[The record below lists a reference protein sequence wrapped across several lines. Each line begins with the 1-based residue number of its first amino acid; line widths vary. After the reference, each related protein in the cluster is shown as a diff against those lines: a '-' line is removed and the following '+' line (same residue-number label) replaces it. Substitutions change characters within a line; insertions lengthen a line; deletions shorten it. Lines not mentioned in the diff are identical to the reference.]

1 MKAVRVRF
9 PLLLAFL
16 AFLALLPASVS
27 SPAAADWG
35 SIAAIALR
43 GQTVTAPPAPTIKLA
58 DFGPPDVN
66 DVLQVTFVAMND
78 VGGGHAGPPCVLY
91 RRTGG
96 TLQAMA
102 YDGQTTPLGTPL
114 QLCPFIFE
122 RPPMVDGAGGVVFQ
136 GLVPPG
142 KAIFYVAPSGSS
154 VTPIVYQGETPT
166 PVGGSFGLPTL
177 LDFTSQCDNA
187 VDDDGDGSVNDGC
200 PALGVREPVGQCAD
214 SIDNDGDGRVNDG
227 CDPVGPAEKA
237 LQVLF
242 QAPVVGAGTPPEGIF
257 LATGAGTFTKVVAPG
272 DTVIGG
278 TIGTLGDASMNNSGQ
293 VAYEANISGVAPYK
307 EAIFLTGGGGGG
319 GGGAHTKVVG
329 ADAPETGTQ
338 CTDSSDSDG
347 DGHVNEGCPA
357 DQGAETGGQCTNS
370 SDDDGDGRVNDGC
383 PPDGGPESGLQ
394 CDNATDDDGDGDVND
409 GCPAHGQEESGDD
422 CSNDDD
428 DDDDSLVND
437 GCPTHGDTWNGDP
450 AYDNTLRAVGEPRI
464 SDAGTVVFKAEASD
478 DYGEGY
484 FVSEPQQA
492 QAAAASEPQ
501 QAEAAAMEQSPSVL
515 GASFSC
521 GLGPLGRHGVTG
533 DGDLVMPGCGGD
545 PLEGVITFPWYRKV
559 AVAGELAPGYA
570 SATYQTFSDSSTS
583 DDDSSDEAVAVAYK
597 ASTSSD
603 NCNPSL
609 SHACGGVFGG
619 TIEIKDSD
627 EDGIPDDQETAG
639 VNEDNQGGVDLNLP
653 AMGADPNRKDLFV
666 EVDYMDCTVG
676 TWADNDGDTIPDDG
690 LPADCAVGDTHNHKP
705 RGGIIEDGVLGQTC
719 DDGVDNGGVD
729 GLVDTNDPDCSVVKA
744 FAQAPVYNP
753 TDNESG
759 AAAGTC
765 SDGNDN
771 DGDNLKDNHDP
782 DCLGI
787 SLHVYVDEAIAHA
800 DFLDFPKP
808 QNKGASA
815 CYPGGGGVNGV
826 VDFNA
831 VKNIHFGFG
840 PPLNERANPKWKA
853 AIKPAKEKFF
863 HYALF
868 THQQANGE
876 GSSGC
881 AEIVGDDFYVS
892 LGAFTHEDGMGP
904 GTCTDGSDNGSDG
917 KCDSTGCPGNPPL
930 LADPDCT
937 SGTVGTVDEHE
948 GTFMHE
954 FGHNLG
960 LSHGG
965 NDDLNWK
972 PNYLSVMNYTFQFSD
987 VVANRPLDYSSW
999 VLPAPSEDGAGP
1011 GTCADGSDNGPDGKT
1026 DLDDPEC
1033 LAVPADQFEDGT
1045 ASCSDGID
1053 NGGDGPGVFNGYV
1066 DVDGDTDV
1074 DGDDDGVIAG
1084 TSITDGYVDVDG
1096 DGDIDADDDGTIASE
1111 QVIDGGIDM
1120 DGDSDVDNDDDGQ
1133 LGDAA
1138 DGDCSMTGSGHE
1150 DGSASCSDGIDNGGV
1165 DGLAD
1170 TNDPDCSVAMLYEP
1184 ALDEGDGIDDGLP
1197 PAGLAGLN
1205 TAFSSFF
1212 NESGTGA
1219 GSCVDGIDNDGDTTI
1234 DANDPG
1240 CTQAWGFMGEGPGS
1254 CGDHMDNDGDTFVD
1268 LQDWDCRCHFKV
1280 TSAVGSIDWNMN
1292 SVIEGISESAPNN
1305 HNIGAVVREPWSD
1318 EIPWCATAKPAHIL
1332 NGHDDWSHLK
1342 LIFRKAA
1349 AFGGKMPHGPIPFDE
1364 PAGGYREDT
1373 DGDGRA
1379 DIADNCLND
1388 ANPDQADGDG
1398 DGRGNV
1404 CDNCPTT
1411 YNPSQANSDA
1421 DSHGNACDNCAT
1433 TTNEDQLNSD
1443 ADSHGNACDNCPTT
1457 TNEDQLNSDADSH
1470 GNACDNCATTTN
1482 EDQLNSDADSR
1493 GNVCDNC
1500 PTTTNEDQL
1509 NSDAD
1514 SHGNACDNC
1523 PTTTNEDQLNSD
1535 ADSQGN
1541 ACDNCPTTTNEDQT
1555 DTDSDTHGNVCD
1567 PDDDGDGY
1575 TDSDEDAKGS
1585 QGLNQASTPEHC
1597 DEVDNDLNDGTDE
1610 GYDRTRPGG
1619 GPPNG
1624 VADCVEN
1631 VDTDGD
1637 TLVNPG
1643 DADDDG
1649 DGVAD
1654 VDEHYMSTDSL
1665 DACPD
1670 NTSDDVWPYDTA
1682 IDQSIDV
1689 GDILMFKP
1697 VIMSSEGELNYDR
1710 RYDLARDGSIDVGDI
1725 LMFKPVIMT
1734 NCAEF
1739 TFTNSTG
1746 GAVDDIHIVWAQA
1759 LSSVFSAADSN
1770 GEGWNVTLS
1779 PDGLTLDAD
1788 RPDVRGDL
1796 ANGGSLSIAVDG
1808 SSPATSSCGWTL
1820 EGGNKGSC
1828 WP

>member
-1 MKAVRVRF
+1 MRAAKLVIVLLVV
-9 PLLLAFL
+9 PLTLLAFV
-16 AFLALLPASVS
+16 ALLPAGRS

-43 GQTVTAPPAPTIKLA
+43 GQTVTVPPPAPTIKLA

-78 VGGGHAGPPCVLY
+78 VGGGLAGPPCVLY

-102 YDGQTTPLGTPL
+102 YDGQTTPLGPL
-114 QLCPFIFE
+114 QLCPLIFE

-142 KAIFYVAPSGSS
+142 KAIFYAAPSGGS

-166 PVGGSFGLPTL
+166 PVGGSFGPPTL

-187 VDDDGDGSVNDGC
+187 IDDDGDDWVNDGC
-200 PALGVREPVGQCAD
+200 PALGLREPVAECTD
-214 SIDNDGDGRVNDG
+214 SLDNDGDGRVNDG
-227 CDPVGPAEKA
+227 CDPVGPAETA

-242 QAPVVGAGTPPEGIF
+242 QATVVGAGTPPEGIF
-257 LATGAGTFTKVVAPG
+257 LATGTGSFTKVVAPG

-278 TIGTLGDASMNNSGQ
+278 TIGTLGDASMNNAGR
-293 VAYEANISGVAPYK
+293 VAYEANISGVAPFK
-307 EAIFLTGGGGGG
+307 EAIFLAGGGGG

-329 ADAPETGTQ
+329 ADAPETSTQ
-338 CTDSSDSDG
+338 CTNSTDDDG
-347 DGHVNEGCPA
+347 DGYINEGCPA
-357 DQGAETGGQCTNS
+357 DQGAETGGQCSNDD
-370 SDDDGDGRVNDGC
+370 DDDGDGRVNDGC
-383 PPDGGPESGLQ
+383 PPDGDPESGLQ
-394 CDNATDDDGDGDVND
+394 CDNATDDDSDTAVND
-409 GCPAHGQEESGDD
+409 GCPAHGQKESGED
-422 CSNDDD
+422 CNNDDD
-428 DDDDSLVND
+428 DDADGLVND

-450 AYDNTLRAVGEPRI
+450 VYDNTLRAVGEPRI
-464 SDAGTVVFKAEASD
+464 SDTGTVVFKAEASD

-492 QAAAASEPQ
+492 QAAESEPQ
-501 QAEAAAMEQSPSVL
+501 QAQATAMEQSPSVL

-521 GLGPLGRHGVTG
+521 GLGPIGRHGVTG

-570 SATYQTFSDSSTS
+570 SSTYQTFSDSSTS

-666 EVDYMDCTVG
+666 EVDYMDCTAG

-705 RGGIIEDGVLGQTC
+705 KGGIIEDGVLGQSC
-719 DDGVDNGGVD
+719 DDGVDNGGD
-729 GLVDTNDPDCSVVKA
+729 GKCDALGCGALPPDPDCSVVKA
-744 FAQAPVYNP
+744 FAEAPVYNP

-765 SDGNDN
+765 KDGIDN

-787 SLHVYVDEAIAHA
+787 NLHVIVNEAIAHA

-808 QNKGASA
+808 QDKAASA

-831 VKNIHFGFG
+831 VKKIHLGTVA
-840 PPLNERANPKWKA
+840 ERASGTWKA

-881 AEIVGDDFYVS
+881 AEIVGDDFYIS
-892 LGAFTHEDGMGP
+892 LGAFAREDGMGP

-930 LADPDCT
+930 PADPDCT

-999 VLPAPSEDGAGP
+999 VLPAPSEDGAGA
-1011 GTCADGSDNGPDGKT
+1011 GTCADGVDNGPDGKT

-1033 LAVPADQFEDGT
+1033 LVVPADQFEDGT

-1053 NGGDGPGVFNGYV
+1053 NGGDG
-1066 DVDGDTDV
+1066 
-1074 DGDDDGVIAG
+1074 
-1084 TSITDGYVDVDG
+1084 SC
-1096 DGDIDADDDGTIASE
+1096 
-1111 QVIDGGIDM
+1111 
-1120 DGDSDVDNDDDGQ
+1120 
-1133 LGDAA
+1133 DAA
-1138 DGDCSMTGSGHE
+1138 GCGGLPFDPDCGAAGSGHE
-1150 DGSASCSDGIDNGGV
+1150 DGSASCSDTIDNGGV

-1184 ALDEGDGIDDGLP
+1184 ALDEGDGIDDGSP

-1219 GSCVDGIDNDGDTTI
+1219 GSCNDSIDNDGDTTI

-1254 CGDHMDNDGDTFVD
+1254 CGDHRDNDGDGLID
-1268 LQDWDCRCHFKV
+1268 LADPHCQCHFKV

-1292 SVIEGISESAPNN
+1292 SVIEGISESAPNK
-1305 HNIGAVVREPWSD
+1305 HNIGAVIREPWSD
-1318 EIPWCATAKPAHIL
+1318 GIPWCATAQPAHIL
-1332 NGHDDWSHLK
+1332 NGHDDWSHIK
-1342 LIFRKAA
+1342 LIFRQAA
-1349 AFGGKMPHGPIPFDE
+1349 AFGAQMPHGPIPFDE

-1379 DIADNCLND
+1379 DIADNCPSVW
-1388 ANPDQADGDG
+1388 NPDQ
-1398 DGRGNV
+1398 
-1404 CDNCPTT
+1404 
-1411 YNPSQANSDA
+1411 SD
-1421 DSHGNACDNCAT
+1421 S
-1433 TTNEDQLNSD
+1433 
-1443 ADSHGNACDNCPTT
+1443 
-1457 TNEDQLNSDADSH
+1457 
-1470 GNACDNCATTTN
+1470 
-1482 EDQLNSDADSR
+1482 
-1493 GNVCDNC
+1493 
-1500 PTTTNEDQL
+1500 
-1509 NSDAD
+1509 
-1514 SHGNACDNC
+1514 
-1523 PTTTNEDQLNSD
+1523 
-1535 ADSQGN
+1535 
-1541 ACDNCPTTTNEDQT
+1541 
-1555 DTDSDTHGNVCD
+1555 
-1567 PDDDGDGY
+1567 
-1575 TDSDEDAKGS
+1575 
-1585 QGLNQASTPEHC
+1585 
-1597 DEVDNDLNDGTDE
+1597 
-1610 GYDRTRPGG
+1610 
-1619 GPPNG
+1619 
-1624 VADCVEN
+1624 
-1631 VDTDGD
+1631 
-1637 TLVNPG
+1637 
-1643 DADDDG
+1643 DG
-1649 DGVAD
+1649 DGVG
-1654 VDEHYMSTDSL
+1654 
-1665 DACPD
+1665 DACEAAGGPVGGLAELPAMAESGD
-1670 NTSDDVWPYDTA
+1670 SAGWPCVALVALGTA
-1682 IDQSIDV
+1682 ALAAL
-1689 GDILMFKP
+1689 GA
-1697 VIMSSEGELNYDR
+1697 GAWYAR
-1710 RYDLARDGSIDVGDI
+1710 RR
-1725 LMFKPVIMT
+1725 
-1734 NCAEF
+1734 
-1739 TFTNSTG
+1739 
-1746 GAVDDIHIVWAQA
+1746 
-1759 LSSVFSAADSN
+1759 FS
-1770 GEGWNVTLS
+1770 
-1779 PDGLTLDAD
+1779 
-1788 RPDVRGDL
+1788 RG
-1796 ANGGSLSIAVDG
+1796 
-1808 SSPATSSCGWTL
+1808 
-1820 EGGNKGSC
+1820 
-1828 WP
+1828 